1 MVVVRVIHVG
11 VATIVRVVIVAV
23 VVDIYCIYDL
33 ALEVVVETLA
43 VVNAVIVVVFAVCV
57 IREIMYIC

>member
-11 VATIVRVVIVAV
+11 VATIVTVVI
-23 VVDIYCIYDL
+23 DIYCIYDL

-43 VVNAVIVVVFAVCV
+43 VVNAVIVVVFVVCV